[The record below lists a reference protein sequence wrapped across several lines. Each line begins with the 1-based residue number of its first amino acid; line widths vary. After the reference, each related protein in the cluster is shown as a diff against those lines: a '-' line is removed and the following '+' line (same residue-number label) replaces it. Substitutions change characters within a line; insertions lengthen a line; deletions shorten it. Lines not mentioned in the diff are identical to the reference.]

1 MPNNYVLLEKITV
14 GAAGAASVTFANI
27 PQTGYTDLVI
37 KGSARSLRASDEDG
51 LAFGINGAG
60 ATNWVLLSGNG
71 SSASTGTLSSL
82 GFGAAF
88 VGRIPGANATSNTF
102 GNFELYLPNYTSSN
116 QKSYLTDA
124 VTETNG
130 TTAYSSLLSAYQ
142 SNTAAVSSVILLAS
156 NANLAANSTFYLYG
170 VAKLNTTPA
179 IAPKATGGDI
189 VMTDGTYWYH
199 AFRSSGT
206 FTPAANLSCDILR
219 ISGGG
224 GGGYNLAGGGGAGGI
239 ILSSAQLL
247 AVSTAYT
254 ATIGAGGSGSTSS
267 GVIGGIGSQ
276 TTFTGGALSLSTV
289 FPGGGGKGDYGAAY
303 ASASTVASAGG
314 ATGAGSFAGGTTTTG
329 QGNNGGRNG
338 NLAYN
343 AGGGGGAG
351 AVGDNGSD
359 SVAGVGGNGGAGI
372 NTYSSWAS
380 VTGTGVSGFF
390 AGGGGGSG
398 MRTSTGTGAVGGTG
412 GSGGGGTGAFDN
424 GTSGVNFAL
433 ATAGVANTG
442 SGGGGGGWDQ
452 YSGHAVGAAGGSG
465 LVIVRYLVA

>member
-51 LAFGINGAG
+51 MAFGINGNG
-60 ATNWVLLSGNG
+60 ATNWQLLSGNG

-88 VGRIPGANATSNTF
+88 IGRIPAANVTANTF
-102 GNFELYLPNYTSSN
+102 GNFELYLPNYTSSIA
-116 QKSYLTDA
+116 KSYSTDA

-130 TTAYSSLLSAYQ
+130 ATAYSSLLAAYQ

-206 FTPAANLSCDILR
+206 FTPAANLSCDVLQVA
-219 ISGGG
+219 GGG
-224 GGGYNLAGGGGAGGI
+224 GGGSRSGGGGGAGGI
-239 ILSSAQLL
+239 SYL
-247 AVSTAYT
+247 ASQSLTITNYT
-254 ATIGAGGSGSTSS
+254 VTVGAGGTPGSRSVNGTNGSNSQFGSLTLASGGGVGASAVGNLYGTNGNS
-267 GVIGGIGSQ
+267 GGS
-276 TTFTGGALSLSTV
+276 
-289 FPGGGGKGDYGAAY
+289 GGGGANNG
-303 ASASTVASAGG
+303 SGG
-314 ATGAGSFAGGTTTTG
+314 AGTSGQGFAGG
-329 QGNNGGRNG
+329 NSNGTSFD
-338 NLAYN
+338 A
-343 AGGGGGAG
+343 AGGGGAG
-351 AVGDNGSD
+351 AVGANASSVSLGSG
-359 SVAGVGGNGGAGI
+359 AGAGGAGV
-372 NTYSSWAS
+372 NTYSTWLNT
-380 VTGTGVSGFF
+380 TGTGVSGFI
-390 AGGGGGSG
+390 AGGGGGGSFG
-398 MRTSTGTGAVGGTG
+398 SSNHGAG
-412 GSGGGGTGAFDN
+412 GSGGGGTGAD
-424 GTSGVNFAL
+424 SAP
-433 ATAGVANTG
+433 TAGTANT
-442 SGGGGGGWDQ
+442 GGGGGGAGN
-452 YSGHAVGAAGGSG
+452 SANTNTTPTGAAGGSG